1 VSDWRQ
7 IQARIRK
14 AKTSTEP
21 AVQLAKLFERTR
33 DAMAAFELAGVEER
47 AGNSAEAIRW
57 YTVAAQRFRRA
68 DWKTKAHDGLTRLGA
83 AIPEATTPDAAP
95 APSLEIP
102 DPTFSSSSFAL
113 EVRIEPADSAEPAAS
128 PDEFFRRVLDEERPA
143 PSAPPAAASESVAP
157 AVDGAPG
164 RRRRH
169 RGRRGGRGR
178 RKGKA
183 PATAATV
190 AAPPTTA
197 RVPAAM
203 AAPVA
208 PAARISA
215 VGDSVYTARP
225 WEPPAAPPASYSERP
240 AEPAASVE
248 PQMPVR
254 GRPGDPAL
262 SSRQAYLE
270 SQLRRLLA
278 AAPRSVGEAE
288 LAPAGPG
295 VFLISD
301 SDQMTYYYVEA
312 CQTLRIG
319 IANVLRERR
328 GRVVEREP
336 LRGRFSENLGIPEAK
351 VSKYLKDYCLVR
363 WLQLDEGA
371 SNLAHFAIAVLRP
384 ALND

>member
-14 AKTSTEP
+14 AKTSSEP

-83 AIPEATTPDAAP
+83 AIPEAATPDASP
-95 APSLEIP
+95 ALSQETPE
-102 DPTFSSSSFAL
+102 PTFSSSAFAL
-113 EVRIEPADSAEPAAS
+113 EVRVEPADSAEPLAS

-143 PSAPPAAASESVAP
+143 PSAPPSTAAPEAAAP
-157 AVDGAPG
+157 AAEAAPG

-178 RKGKA
+178 RKGKVPAASAAVVPATTRVPAVVAA
-183 PATAATV
+183 PAT
-190 AAPPTTA
+190 
-197 RVPAAM
+197 
-203 AAPVA
+203 PVT
-208 PAARISA
+208 RTSA
-215 VGDSVYTARP
+215 VVDSVYTARP
-225 WEPPAAPPASYSERP
+225 WEPAAAPPTSYSERP
-240 AEPAASVE
+240 PEPTASVE

-278 AAPRSVGEAE
+278 AAPRSVGEAD

-336 LRGRFSENLGIPEAK
+336 LRGRFAENLGIPEAR
-351 VSKYLKDYCLVR
+351 VAKYMKDYCLVR

>member
-1 VSDWRQ
+1 MSDWRQ

-14 AKTSTEP
+14 AKTSSEP
-21 AVQLAKLFERTR
+21 AAQLAKLFERTR

-83 AIPEATTPDAAP
+83 AIPETASPAVVQAQSQEAATPSAP
-95 APSLEIP
+95 
-102 DPTFSSSSFAL
+102 PTSFAFEAL
-113 EVRIEPADSAEPAAS
+113 VESAESEQPATDS
-128 PDEFFRRVLDEERPA
+128 DEFFRRVLDEDRPTVAAQPSGVSESPA
-143 PSAPPAAASESVAP
+143 PTAGAP
-157 AVDGAPG
+157 AG

-183 PATAATV
+183 PSAAA
-190 AAPPTTA
+190 AAPTTT
-197 RVPAAM
+197 RVPA
-203 AAPVA
+203 VSNA
-208 PAARISA
+208 PAARTGA
-215 VGDSVYTARP
+215 TGDSVYTARP
-225 WEPPAAPPASYSERP
+225 WEPAAPPAKYPDRF
-240 AEPAASVE
+240 AEPPSIE
-248 PQMPVR
+248 PRVPVR

-278 AAPRSVGEAE
+278 ATPHSVGDADS
-288 LAPAGPG
+288 APAGPG
-295 VFLISD
+295 VFLVSD
-301 SDQMTYYYVEA
+301 SDQITYYYVEA

-319 IANVLRERR
+319 IANLLRERR
-328 GRVVEREP
+328 GRVEREP
-336 LRGRFSENLGIPEAK
+336 LRARFAENLGIPEAR
-351 VSKYLKDYCLVR
+351 VSKYLKDNCLVR
-363 WLQLDEGA
+363 WLQLDDGA